1 MTIESYLAS
10 VEQLEAF
17 LVEAGMTT
25 DVTSLHREHI
35 ETFIVHLTETR
46 SASTAAT
53 RYRGLDA
60 GRARHRAGWIG
71 PLPRLVPLS
80 ISPLAANE

>member
-1 MTIESYLAS
+1 
-10 VEQLEAF
+10 LEAF

-25 DVTSLHREHI
+25 DVTALHREHI

-60 GRARHRAGWIG
+60 GRARHRAGLDW
-71 PLPRLVPLS
+71 PSTSPRAAVDQSLS
-80 ISPLAANE
+80 CQRVGCRGALRIRR